1 MANNVPAIRSATT
14 NFWEPRDPEPMLQFL
29 ETWEKLLPVAILQNI
44 LENLV
49 MPKLVVAV
57 DAWDPCQETVP
68 IHAWLHPWLPLL
80 GGRMEP
86 LYHPIQ
92 FKLGNVLQAWHPSDS
107 SALALLSLWHSVFDP
122 SSWEHLLVWSILP
135 KLMHAMQELRV
146 NSAHEQLDQ
155 FNWVTAWGSAVPI
168 HHMVLYNW
176 LCANPNY
183 QEVSRW
189 YLGWKSWLPPELLE
203 NEGIRHQL
211 NIALEMMNQ
220 ALEGAPIVQA
230 GTRENLSFLQA
241 TEHRLFQTP
250 RYSAAHGQQQ
260 QQAAE
265 MSLKEVVEAY
275 AQDNDVQFLP
285 KPGRTHEGLQ
295 VYGFGAVNVIVDA
308 AKQVI
313 LAQNGNHWP

>member
-1 MANNVPAIRSATT
+1 M
-14 NFWEPRDPEPMLQFL
+14 
-29 ETWEKLLPVAILQNI
+29 
-44 LENLV
+44 
-49 MPKLVVAV
+49 
-57 DAWDPCQETVP
+57 
-68 IHAWLHPWLPLL
+68 
-80 GGRMEP
+80 
-86 LYHPIQ
+86 
-92 FKLGNVLQAWHPSDS
+92 
-107 SALALLSLWHSVFDP
+107 
-122 SSWEHLLVWSILP
+122 
-135 KLMHAMQELRV
+135 
-146 NSAHEQLDQ
+146 
-155 FNWVTAWGSAVPI
+155 
-168 HHMVLYNW
+168 
-176 LCANPNY
+176 
-183 QEVSRW
+183 SRW
-189 YLGWKSWLPPELLE
+189 YLGWKSLLPPELLA
-203 NEGIRHQL
+203 NERIRHQL

-241 TEHRLFQTP
+241 TEHRSFQTP

-313 LAQNGNHWP
+313 LAQNGNHWVSTGLEQLLKMHRSQAGSNW